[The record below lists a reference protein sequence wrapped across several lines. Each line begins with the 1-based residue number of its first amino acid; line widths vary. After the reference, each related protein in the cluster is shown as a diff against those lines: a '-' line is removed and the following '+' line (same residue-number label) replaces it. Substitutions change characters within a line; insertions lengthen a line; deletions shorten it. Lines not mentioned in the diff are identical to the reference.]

1 MSEVFVFL
9 LVVIV
14 LLAIYGIAESRSQKD
29 PLLGRF
35 TDHESDGSVLKVA
48 EAITDDTAQ
57 VAQNSFCALLIF
69 ASKPASEAS
78 CPSPLPNNSK
88 NSAPAA

>member
-1 MSEVFVFL
+1 MSEVFVSL

-35 TDHESDGSVLKVA
+35 TDHESDGSVL
-48 EAITDDTAQ
+48 
-57 VAQNSFCALLIF
+57 NLALF
-69 ASKPASEAS
+69 SDSSSHSHASHSDASHH
-78 CPSPLPNNSK
+78 
-88 NSAPAA
+88 APADTGAHHGGFDSGPFDGGGGHH

>member
-29 PLLGRF
+29 PLRRRF
-35 TDHESDGSVLKVA
+35 TDHESDGSVL
-48 EAITDDTAQ
+48 
-57 VAQNSFCALLIF
+57 NLALF
-69 ASKPASEAS
+69 SDPSSPSHASHSDVS
-78 CPSPLPNNSK
+78 HH
-88 NSAPAA
+88 APADTGAHHGGFDSGGHFDGGGGHH